1 MMIQKVGNRYSLLN
15 MLNGNLTKGLTGKM
29 QKSDAEYYLQAL
41 ALKSG
46 VSYTATF
53 DVKQIP
59 G

>member
-1 MMIQKVGNRYSLLN
+1 MMIQKVGNSYSLLN

-46 VSYTATF
+46 VC
-53 DVKQIP
+53 D
-59 G
+59 